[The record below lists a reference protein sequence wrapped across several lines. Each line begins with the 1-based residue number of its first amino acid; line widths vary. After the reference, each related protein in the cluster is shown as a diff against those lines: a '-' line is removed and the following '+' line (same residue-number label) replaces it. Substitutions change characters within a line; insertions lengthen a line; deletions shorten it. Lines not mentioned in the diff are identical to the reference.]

1 MHFIFGHLYL
11 LSRCFLDE
19 YENIKEC
26 VKFYGNHFIKLQRFC
41 KINCSIVIDF
51 FPFRYNWHVRE
62 PSEGVDRPL
71 SAFFLKFLLRFI
83 FMTNG
88 DEYINIRH
96 DAISNYI
103 SEVLTPQ
110 LG

>member
-1 MHFIFGHLYL
+1 MPYYHISPALEWYRI
-11 LSRCFLDE
+11 SRIWGKGYKCH
-19 YENIKEC
+19 I
-26 VKFYGNHFIKLQRFC
+26 
-41 KINCSIVIDF
+41 
-51 FPFRYNWHVRE
+51 RE